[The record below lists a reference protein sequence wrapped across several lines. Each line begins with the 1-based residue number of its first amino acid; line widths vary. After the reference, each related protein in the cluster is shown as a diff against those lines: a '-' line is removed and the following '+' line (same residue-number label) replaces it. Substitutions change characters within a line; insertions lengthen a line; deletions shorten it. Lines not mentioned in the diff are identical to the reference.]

1 MDQIRVLIVDDSA
14 FMRMVLKDII
24 DKEPD
29 MKVVG
34 LAKDG
39 IEAVEKALSLNPD
52 VITLDVE
59 MPKKNGLDAL
69 SEIMLKS
76 PTRVIMVSSLT
87 SKEASITIEC
97 LEKGAFDFIQKPA
110 GSTSWTIR
118 DVQDELLIKIR
129 ESMNVSIEKLKSI
142 HFVGSKKIK
151 KSARVNILGEK
162 VVLIASSTGGP
173 RSLDVIIPQLPEN
186 LNVPIII
193 VQHMPAGFTA
203 SLAYRLDKISN
214 LKVKEAEE
222 GEFLQ
227 KNVVYIAPG
236 DFHLGLKQEDHK
248 IKLFLDKSDKIN
260 NVRPS
265 ADFTFDLA
273 AEIFKENSLAVILTG
288 MGRDGA
294 KGAFKVKHYGGK
306 VIAESKE
313 TSVVYGMPKI
323 VAQEGYADFVLPN
336 YDIAEKILE
345 ILTDQSRGIKR

>member
-1 MDQIRVLIVDDSA
+1 MDQIKVLIVDDSA

-39 IEAVEKALSLNPD
+39 IEAVEKALALNPD

-76 PTRVIMVSSLT
+76 PTRIIMVSSLT

-118 DVQDELLIKIR
+118 DVQDELLRKIR
-129 ESMNVSIEKLKSI
+129 ESMNVSIEKLESI
-142 HFVGSKKIK
+142 HFVGSKKIR
-151 KSARVNILGEK
+151 KSSRVNIMGEK

-173 RSLDVIIPQLPEN
+173 RSLNVIIPQLPEN
-186 LNVPIII
+186 LDVPIII

-214 LKVKEAEE
+214 LKVKEAED
-222 GEFLQ
+222 GDFLQ

-236 DFHLGLKQEDHK
+236 DFHLGLYPLQK
-248 IKLFLDKSDKIN
+248 
-260 NVRPS
+260 
-265 ADFTFDLA
+265 
-273 AEIFKENSLAVILTG
+273 
-288 MGRDGA
+288 
-294 KGAFKVKHYGGK
+294 
-306 VIAESKE
+306 
-313 TSVVYGMPKI
+313 
-323 VAQEGYADFVLPN
+323 
-336 YDIAEKILE
+336 
-345 ILTDQSRGIKR
+345 